1 MVVAGLAVLSAV
13 FRAMLSCTGAADSDP
28 LSGISQV
35 LHPLQA
41 IMILLSRC
49 AEGMPCCSWDVAV
62 ARRTLTFMRLSVRLS
77 GEAAGGWFPD
87 RWEGK
92 RESCFRIY
100 ICGAFQAMPCPR
112 PAMSYGICG
121 MHLRTH
127 SSNGLP
133 MERLFLSR
141 SACSH
146 GAARNASLFVLVADR
161 TLRKQWVPLLSGR
174 RHRPQHSLHCT
185 MGTSGFRIAG
195 KQPRRSQTA
204 GGQARRYGYATSAAL
219 SRWYAR
225 WVGVRHTGLAFAD
238 CPPLPETQEY
248 RSSFLPSLRCTAT

>member
-1 MVVAGLAVLSAV
+1 MALAHTQWWQSQRQGTSMVVASLAVLSAV

-35 LHPLQA
+35 LHRLQA

-49 AEGMPCCSWDVAV
+49 AEGMPCCSWDAAV

-133 MERLFLSR
+133 MERLFFLTVCVFPWCRTQRFALRFGCR
-141 SACSH
+141 SH
-146 GAARNASLFVLVADR
+146 VA
-161 TLRKQWVPLLSGR
+161 Q
-174 RHRPQHSLHCT
+174 T
-185 MGTSGFRIAG
+185 MGSVIVW
-195 KQPRRSQTA
+195 TA
-204 GGQARRYGYATSAAL
+204 
-219 SRWYAR
+219 
-225 WVGVRHTGLAFAD
+225 
-238 CPPLPETQEY
+238 PPP
-248 RSSFLPSLRCTAT
+248 TA